1 VPEPEVAPERS
12 SSGARPRRLLVVEDS
27 DRDYVL
33 LTREL
38 QKAGLDVTL
47 HRVENAERF
56 RAALSDGPWDAII
69 SDHSLPQF
77 SSTAALEI
85 AREVERDTP
94 FIIVSGAIGEEQAVD
109 SMKAGA
115 QDYVS
120 KSNLRRLIPVL
131 EREWREAEGRSE
143 RRRAEAEVA
152 ALNRERETRLLQRST
167 LLDITNAV
175 VANLDRSSLFR
186 SIFDALRNA
195 LDFDYLMIALS
206 SREDGQIEVT
216 SISDGRSPEE
226 HTSLMAPGAD
236 PAFKTWGSGPGGLRI
251 YSASR
256 DDGAFPFA
264 AELRKTRLRS
274 AIGSPLTA
282 KSKPFGFLI
291 AASRGDDPYGPTQT
305 EFFVEACYQIALAI
319 ENMLAYEQIAE
330 LKSQLERENAYLIEE
345 IKTEHN
351 FDEMIGSSPAFA
363 SLTSRIRR
371 VAPTDAAV
379 LILGETGTGKELI
392 ARALHNLSP
401 RRSRPLVKVNCAA
414 ISAGLVESELFG
426 HVRGA
431 FTGAVDKRIGRFE
444 YANGGTIFLDEVGEL
459 PLETQAKLLRV
470 LQEQEFEPVGSNRSI
485 KVDTRVIAATN
496 RKLSDAIS
504 EGKFRSDLYY
514 RLNVVPIEVPP
525 LRERKEDIAQLTSFF
540 LAGFSRKF
548 GRSVK
553 SVSHEAMAG
562 ILQYNWPGNIREL
575 ENVLARA
582 VALSETSVLSAEALA
597 LPKDTRHPETPSAPA
612 AAAEP
617 PPDSP
622 TLESAERRHILSVL
636 TSAHWVVE
644 GPRGAAKQLG
654 LHANTLRSRMKKLG
668 IRRPAAS

>member
-1 VPEPEVAPERS
+1 MSEPAAAPEPVASTGGRTE
-12 SSGARPRRLLVVEDS
+12 ARQRRLLVVEDA
-27 DRDYVL
+27 DRDYAL
-33 LTREL
+33 LSREL
-38 QKAGLDVTL
+38 QKAGLDVVL
-47 HRVENAERF
+47 HRVQNADQF
-56 RAALSDGPWDAII
+56 RAALADGPWDAIV
-69 SDHSLPQF
+69 SDHSLPEF
-77 SSTAALEI
+77 SSTIALEMT
-85 AREVERDTP
+85 REVESDVP

-131 EREWREAEGRSE
+131 EREWLRAEGRRR
-143 RRRAEAEVA
+143 RRRAEAEIA
-152 ALNRERETRLLQRST
+152 ALHRERETRLLQRST

-186 SIFDALRNA
+186 SLFDALRNA
-195 LDFDYLMIALS
+195 LEFDRLMIALS
-206 SREDGQIEVT
+206 GRQDGQIELT
-216 SISDGRSPEE
+216 SLSDEASPEE
-226 HTSLMAPGAD
+226 HTSLLPNTRG
-236 PAFKTWGSGPGGLRI
+236 TGLGSSRI
-251 YSASR
+251 YSAAE
-256 DDGAFPFA
+256 DGSAFPFA
-264 AELRKTRLRS
+264 AELHSVGLRS

-291 AASRGDDPYGPTQT
+291 AASRRDASYGPAET
-305 EFFVEACYQIALAI
+305 EFLAEVCHQVALAI

-330 LKSQLERENAYLIEE
+330 LKSQLERENAYLLEE

-351 FDEMIGSSPAFA
+351 FDEMIGSSPAFVA
-363 SLTSRIRR
+363 LTSTIRR

-401 RRSRPLVKVNCAA
+401 RRNKPLVKVNCAA

-426 HVRGA
+426 HVKGA

-444 YANGGTIFLDEVGEL
+444 FANGGTIFLDEVGEL

-485 KVDTRVIAATN
+485 KVNTRVIAATN
-496 RKLSDAIS
+496 RRLNEAVA

-514 RLNVVPIEVPP
+514 RLNVVPLEVPA
-525 LRERKEDIAQLTSFF
+525 LRERKEDIPRLTAFF

-548 GRSVK
+548 GRPAK
-553 SVSHEAMAG
+553 SVSQEVMARM
-562 ILQYNWPGNIREL
+562 LQYPWPGNIREL

-582 VALSETSVLSAEALA
+582 VVLSDTPVLNMEALA
-597 LPKDTRHPETPSAPA
+597 LPLESRHPEPAPA
-612 AAAEP
+612 HEP
-617 PPDSP
+617 EEEESP
-622 TLESAERRHILSVL
+622 TMESAERRHIITVL
-636 TSAHWVVE
+636 TSTRWVVE

-668 IRRPAAS
+668 IRRPAEG

>member
-1 VPEPEVAPERS
+1 MSEPEVAPGPPS
-12 SSGARPRRLLVVEDS
+12 PTSGRRRRLLVVEDS
-27 DRDYVL
+27 DRDHAL
-33 LTREL
+33 LSREL
-38 QKAGLDVTL
+38 ARGGLNVTL
-47 HRVENAERF
+47 HRVENEAQF
-56 RAALSDGPWDAII
+56 RAALSDGPWDAIV
-69 SDHSLPQF
+69 SDHSLPEF
-77 SSTAALEI
+77 SSTVALEI
-85 AREVERDTP
+85 TRASDRETP

-143 RRRAEAEVA
+143 RKRAEAEVA
-152 ALNRERETRLLQRST
+152 ALTRERETRLLQRST
-167 LLDITNAV
+167 LLDITTAV
-175 VANLDRSSLFR
+175 IANLDRTSLFR
-186 SIFDALRNA
+186 SIFDALRHA
-195 LDFDYLMIALS
+195 LAFDCLTIALC
-206 SREDGQIEVT
+206 RRADGQIEI
-216 SISDGRSPEE
+216 SSLSDGASPQER
-226 HTSLMAPGAD
+226 TSLMPQSAD
-236 PAFKTWGSGPGGLRI
+236 PTFDTWASGPSGLRTF
-251 YSASR
+251 SATE
-256 DDGAFPFA
+256 DQGEFPFA
-264 AELRKTRLRS
+264 TEMRKGGFQA

-282 KSKPFGFLI
+282 QSKPFGFLI
-291 AASRGDDPYGPTQT
+291 AANKSHAPYGPAET
-305 EFFVEACYQIALAI
+305 EFFHEVCQQVALAI

-330 LKSQLERENAYLIEE
+330 LKAQLERENTYLLEE

-351 FDEMIGSSPAFA
+351 FDEMVGVSPAFA
-363 SLTSRIRR
+363 ALTDRIRR

-379 LILGETGTGKELI
+379 LILGETGTGKELV

-426 HVRGA
+426 HVKGA

-444 YANGGTIFLDEVGEL
+444 FAHGGTIFLDEVGEL

-470 LQEQEFEPVGSNRSI
+470 LQEREFEPVGSNRSI
-485 KVDTRVIAATN
+485 KVDVRIIAATN
-496 RKLSDAIS
+496 RRLGEAVH

-525 LRERKEDIAQLTSFF
+525 LRDRKNDIPLLTAFF
-540 LAGFSRKF
+540 LASLSRKF

-553 SVSHEAMAG
+553 SVSQEAMACM
-562 ILQYNWPGNIREL
+562 LQYDWPGNIREL

-582 VALSETSVLSAEALA
+582 VALSEVAVLGAAALA
-597 LPKDTRHPETPSAPA
+597 LPLDRSQQEAPA
-612 AAAEP
+612 VQPAV
-617 PPDSP
+617 DSAT
-622 TLESAERRHILSVL
+622 TLESAERRHILTVL
-636 TSAHWVVE
+636 TSTQWVVE

-668 IRRPAAS
+668 IRRPAAN

>member
-1 VPEPEVAPERS
+1 VPEPGAVPEALTS
-12 SSGARPRRLLVVEDS
+12 TAAGPRRLLVVEDS
-27 DRDYVL
+27 DRDFAL
-33 LTREL
+33 LNREL
-38 QKAGLDVTL
+38 QKAGLNVVL
-47 HRVENAERF
+47 HRVENADQF
-56 RAALSDGPWDAII
+56 RAALSNGPWDAII

-77 SSTAALEI
+77 SSTIALEI
-85 AREVERDTP
+85 ARETEREVP

-131 EREWREAEGRSE
+131 EREWRDTRE
-143 RRRAEAEVA
+143 RRKRRHAEAEVA

-186 SIFDALRNA
+186 SVFDALQHA
-195 LDFDYLMIALS
+195 LEFDCLMIALS
-206 SREDGQIEVT
+206 HPEGGQIEIT
-216 SISDGRSPEE
+216 SLTDGKSPEE
-226 HTSLMAPGAD
+226 HTSLIQLGAD
-236 PAFKTWGSGPGGLRI
+236 PTFNTWGTEPSGIRT
-251 YSASR
+251 YAASP
-256 DDGAFPFA
+256 DDGSFPFA
-264 AELRKTRLRS
+264 AELRKAGLRS

-291 AASRGDDPYGPTQT
+291 AASLRDSPYGASET
-305 EFFVEACYQIALAI
+305 EFFVEACNQVALAI

-330 LKSQLERENAYLIEE
+330 LKSRLERENEYLLEE

-351 FDEMIGSSPAFA
+351 FDEMVGTSPSFTG
-363 SLTSRIRR
+363 LTDRIRR
-371 VAPTDAAV
+371 VAPTNAAV

-401 RRSRPLVKVNCAA
+401 RRNRPLVKVNCAA

-426 HVRGA
+426 HMKGA

-444 YANGGTIFLDEVGEL
+444 FANGGTIFLDEVGEL

-470 LQEQEFEPVGSNRSI
+470 LQEQEFEPVGSNRTI

-496 RKLSDAIS
+496 RRLSEAIR

-525 LRERKEDIAQLTSFF
+525 LRERKEDIPRLTAFF

-548 GRSVK
+548 GRAVK
-553 SVSHEAMAG
+553 SVSQEAMDLM
-562 ILQYNWPGNIREL
+562 LQYHWPGNIREL

-582 VALSETSVLSAEALA
+582 VVLSETPVLTVKTLA
-597 LPKDTRHPETPSAPA
+597 LPIDSPDVPDRDLRPEDPA
-612 AAAEP
+612 G
-617 PPDSP
+617 DSP
-622 TLESAERRHILSVL
+622 TLESAERRHILAVL
-636 TSAHWVVE
+636 TSTRWVVE